1 MADKKIPA
9 SLYKALIEKQK
20 KGGLKNLSVGF
31 PEIDFCSN
39 DYLGFSRAGLLTE
52 KLKGTHFESIHYG
65 SGGSR
70 VETGNTHFIVEAEKQ
85 IAMFHHAE
93 SGLIFNSG
101 YMANIGLVS
110 SVAQKEDLVLYDE
123 MVHDSM
129 MDGIRLGEATNR
141 KFRHNDLKSLKD
153 SIQKHQTNFKN
164 IFIVVESVY
173 SLDGDLA
180 PLLEISQMI
189 KEMETVFL
197 IVDEAHAIGVFGR
210 QGRGLCNALGIENK
224 CFARIYSY
232 GKAMGCQG
240 AIVVGSE
247 ILRNYLVNFSR
258 PFIYTTALPNQCLD
272 AILHAYQLLIET
284 DQKDVLQ
291 NNIAYFYSKTS
302 GIKNLNRS
310 QSAIHSLVVGSNE
323 EVDRLAQEMARRD
336 LFVKAIKS
344 PLVAVGTERLRFSLH
359 AFNTKHEIDVLIKA
373 IAELS

>member
-1 MADKKIPA
+1 
-9 SLYKALIEKQK
+9 
-20 KGGLKNLSVGF
+20 
-31 PEIDFCSN
+31 
-39 DYLGFSRAGLLTE
+39 
-52 KLKGTHFESIHYG
+52 
-65 SGGSR
+65 
-70 VETGNTHFIVEAEKQ
+70 
-85 IAMFHHAE
+85 
-93 SGLIFNSG
+93 
-101 YMANIGLVS
+101 MANIGLVS

-123 MVHDSM
+123 MVQDSM
-129 MDGIRLGEATNR
+129 MDGIRLGEATNH

-180 PLLEISQMI
+180 PLLEISEMI
-189 KEMETVFL
+189 REMETVFL
-197 IVDEAHAIGVFGR
+197 IVDEAHAIGVFGK

-232 GKAMGCQG
+232 GKSMGCQG

-247 ILRNYLVNFSR
+247 ILRNYLINFSR
-258 PFIYTTALPNQCLD
+258 PFIFTTALPNQCLD

-302 GIKNLNRS
+302 GIKNLKRS

-323 EVDRLAQEMARRD
+323 EVDRLAQEMARRH
-336 LFVKAIKS
+336 LHVKAIKS
-344 PLVAVGTERLRFSLH
+344 PMVAVGTERLRFSLH